1 MTNEYFISCCLLS
14 QLSPRRSILITVEG
28 LLVKEAASNKFDRG
42 SFASTYLESRFQ
54 KSANLSCLL
63 LTLFILELGTMD
75 TSASSFVNYLSKLL
89 TSSKLLEL
97 KLGLAGAGN
106 SFRSIAS

>member
-1 MTNEYFISCCLLS
+1 MEKSNRLNPTN
-14 QLSPRRSILITVEG
+14 LIGVALRVLTSKV
-28 LLVKEAASNKFDRG
+28 V
-42 SFASTYLESRFQ
+42 FQ

-63 LTLFILELGTMD
+63 LTLLILELGTMD

-106 SFRSIAS
+106 SLRSIAS